1 MGSTDKISVMV
12 QKTTFAGDNLS
23 EFSRKIQKKKK
34 KKWPLKNKKKIEDL
48 KATGIT
54 KKRNSSCD
62 PVISQSF

>member
-34 KKWPLKNKKKIEDL
+34 KKKKMAPEE
-48 KATGIT
+48 
-54 KKRNSSCD
+54 KK
-62 PVISQSF
+62 